1 MSATI
6 ADSEATARDVDE
18 FGHTHEQRVQANIEI
33 WLMDYKYY
41 GKRVSLSEL
50 RLEAESFLAAIHAA
64 NLSIVPTPQP
74 GMVTITESLAR
85 DIEFILDLDT
95 ECRTEFSDEALE
107 SLRAAIAAAEPEG
120 AKENTNG

>member
-50 RLEAESFLAAIHAA
+50 RLEAESFFAALHAA
-64 NLSIVPTPQP
+64 NLTIVPTPPP
-74 GMVTITESLAR
+74 GMVMISVEDLEEAMMAMSFMRTTAR
-85 DIEFILDLDT
+85 NTWMHREYEQPYQRIVAIL
-95 ECRTEFSDEALE
+95 
-107 SLRAAIAAAEPEG
+107 AAAEPEN
-120 AKENTNG
+120 A